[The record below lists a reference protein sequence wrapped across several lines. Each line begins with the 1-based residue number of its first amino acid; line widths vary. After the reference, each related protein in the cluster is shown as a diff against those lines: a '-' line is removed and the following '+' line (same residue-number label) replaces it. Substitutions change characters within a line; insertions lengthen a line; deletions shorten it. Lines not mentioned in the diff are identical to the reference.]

1 MQCCLCYSNKYN
13 EIKMCDLEP
22 FSEIQSHIVSVQMLG
37 NANHCTSCYNQC
49 LTICKQY
56 VVNGVGHTYLIAFM
70 TVCVPGICG
79 ITAAYVAE
87 LRENGLVTYC
97 IVPHIGRQGKHWQ
110 IW

>member
-1 MQCCLCYSNKYN
+1 MYVCNGRLQNSIKYCECAN
-13 EIKMCDLEP
+13 AR
-22 FSEIQSHIVSVQMLG
+22 SEN
-37 NANHCTSCYNQC
+37 NANHCTSYYNQC

-56 VVNGVGHTYLIAFM
+56 VVNGVGHMYLIAFM

-79 ITAAYVAE
+79 ITAVYVAE
-87 LRENGLVTYC
+87 LREDGLATYC